1 MSIETEQKRRL
12 ADIIPDMIHESAAEA
27 AQEISRREMERAKTL
42 GYSMNLFNRL
52 TDELGISDFPD
63 HDQESG
69 TVGVSF
75 LHAERTFRLYLAPE
89 NRGLAIGVFCRHC
102 ELFAEHWILPTHGR
116 NARVAIGNFV
126 AKDHPPIC
134 QACDDLQ
141 YPNGSEI
148 PATQMPA
155 TSDQEFRENVI
166 DLLESWGFVREQHV

>member
-134 QACDDLQ
+134 EACEADVQ
-141 YPNGSEI
+141 HPISSEVVVT
-148 PATQMPA
+148 PP
-155 TSDQEFRENVI
+155 TSEQEFRDGVI
-166 DLLESWGFVREQHV
+166 GLLESWGFVREQHV